1 LILDPPIMKKRSAIK
16 TDLFAEQH
24 HREKIDTLG
33 DPLTEI
39 EAAIDFAAL
48 AAEVDRIAP
57 RPTSPRGGR
66 PPFPTETMVRILVL
80 NPDCPLGGPTGLRT
94 PWRSLFGVFAPMLVA
109 NRLGYWLLPRARIH
123 SQTAAPSSCV
133 PMDNLG

>member
-1 LILDPPIMKKRSAIK
+1 MTSIFPLLNETAMKKRSAIK
-16 TDLFAEQH
+16 TDLFAERH

-57 RPTSPRGGR
+57 RRRPTSPRGGR
-66 PPFPTETMVRILVL
+66 PLFPTETMVRILVL
-80 NPDCPLGGPTGLRT
+80 K
-94 PWRSLFGVFAPMLVA
+94 
-109 NRLGYWLLPRARIH
+109 RLY
-123 SQTAAPSSCV
+123 
-133 PMDNLG
+133 NLSDE